1 MDLVGVRCP
10 SLLIASL
17 LFARGGFSKTR
28 SLLSS
33 RKRFFDACEEGI
45 SPEMGVEGID
55 GLNDAA
61 QGGGGWD
68 ETPEL

>member
-17 LFARGGFSKTR
+17 LFARGGVSKTR
-28 SLLSS
+28 SLSSS
-33 RKRFFDACEEGI
+33 RERFFDACEEGI
-45 SPEMGVEGID
+45 FPEMGVEGIE

-61 QGGGGWD
+61 RGGGGWD
-68 ETPEL
+68 EAREL